1 MAKETPV
8 FGRSIAMEYI
18 ENSVAELE
26 QSHEVETQERF
37 AVVPSL
43 GESNAELNIADEG
56 WTRLDA
62 CPVCR
67 SAAIVPL
74 ATLRHMPYDRCG
86 DCGFVFTNPQAP
98 DSVRAAFY
106 DSAYYTNYRHFEDVR
121 RQDDPYFSI
130 SMYTDPRRLARQVAD
145 AEPESVLDF
154 GCGTGTFLALLRD
167 EFGVEEVDG
176 LEISEEARRL
186 AGRAYGLEIAATA
199 DDLPRSQYDFA
210 LLLEVIEHVPDP
222 HAIMAELSDLV
233 RPGGLVLITTP
244 AVDNLLGRHLPSQ
257 CAHYTA
263 PSHISLF
270 TEASM
275 ERLLDRHSMRIA
287 RLDTDRESGVAAAF
301 IRSLL
306 YSIDYLSPTGPDDAN
321 DLLYRPTR
329 LGRFLGQRDTRRPL
343 HRSVVGKAAGVADRV
358 LDRAAGRPNHLYV
371 LAERI

>member
-1 MAKETPV
+1 MGYP
-8 FGRSIAMEYI
+8 I
-18 ENSVAELE
+18 AELN
-26 QSHEVETQERF
+26 QRHETETRDGF
-37 AVVPSL
+37 AAVPSL
-43 GESNAELNIADEG
+43 GESNARLNVTDEG

-62 CPVCR
+62 CPVCKR
-67 SAAIVPL
+67 TAIVPL

-98 DSVRAAFY
+98 DSVRTDFY
-106 DSAYYTNYRHFEDVR
+106 DSAFYTNYRHFEDLR
-121 RQDDPYFSI
+121 RQDDPFFSI

-167 EFGVEEVDG
+167 EFGVAGVDG

-186 AGRAYGLEIAATA
+186 AERAYGLEIAATPEE
-199 DDLPRSQYDFA
+199 LPRSRYDFA

-222 HAIMAELSDLV
+222 HAIIAELSDLV

-263 PSHISLF
+263 PSHISMF

-275 ERLLDRHSMRIA
+275 ERLLEGHSMRVA
-287 RLDTDRESGVAAAF
+287 RLDTDSESGVAGAF
-301 IRSLL
+301 VRSLL
-306 YSIDYLSPTGPDDAN
+306 YSIDYLSPTGPDDAD

-329 LGRFLGQRDTRRPL
+329 LGRSLGRGDTRRPL
-343 HRSVVGKAAGVADRV
+343 HRSVAGKVAGTVDKV
-358 LDRAAGRPNHLYV
+358 LDHISGRPNHLYV

>member
-1 MAKETPV
+1 MRNPV
-8 FGRSIAMEYI
+8 A
-18 ENSVAELE
+18 VLE
-26 QSHEVETQERF
+26 QGPDSEIRNGF
-37 AVVPSL
+37 AAVPSL
-43 GESNAELNIADEG
+43 GESNARLSIADDG
-56 WTRLDA
+56 WTRLGA

-67 SAAIVPL
+67 STTIVPL
-74 ATLRHMPYDRCG
+74 ATLRHMPYDRCEE
-86 DCGFVFTNPQAP
+86 CGFVFTNPQAP

-106 DSAYYTNYRHFEDVR
+106 DSAFYTNYRHFEDLR
-121 RQDDPYFSI
+121 RRDDPYFSV

-145 AEPESVLDF
+145 ARPESVLDF

-167 EFGVEEVDG
+167 EFAVDEVDG

-186 AGRAYGLEIAATA
+186 AKRAYGLEIAATPQG
-199 DDLPRSQYDFA
+199 LPRSQYDFA

-222 HAIMAELSDLV
+222 HVVMAELSDLV

-275 ERLLDRHSMRIA
+275 ERLLGCHSMRIA
-287 RLDTDRESGVAAAF
+287 KLDTDRESGVAAAF
-301 IRSLL
+301 VRSAL
-306 YSIDYLSPTGPDDAN
+306 YSIDYLSPTGPDDAD

-329 LGRFLGQRDTRRPL
+329 LGRRLGLGDTRRPL
-343 HRSVVGKAAGVADRV
+343 HRSVAGKFAGAADKV
-358 LDRAAGRPNHLYV
+358 LDRAIGRPNHLYV
-371 LAERI
+371 LAERK